1 MYLANSTK
9 EWSQWFNL
17 KGIALNSPM
26 MDDVVQKN
34 QTKHYAEHKKLITSA
49 QSYFMTYPFEY
60 CQAAIEI
67 GSVLQETIWCA
78 VEESFATGNPF
89 YPLFNIRNIE

>member
-9 EWSQWFNL
+9 EWPQWFNL

-34 QTKHYAEHKKLITSA
+34 QTKHYAEHK
-49 QSYFMTYPFEY
+49 
-60 CQAAIEI
+60 
-67 GSVLQETIWCA
+67 
-78 VEESFATGNPF
+78 
-89 YPLFNIRNIE
+89 